1 MTPLPF
7 ELLVITDWA
16 LPDCVARVQ
25 AALRAGPG
33 IAVQHR
39 HPGAT
44 DRDFYEEGL
53 RLREVCGDAPLFV
66 NGRLDVALALDAHL
80 HLNERALR
88 AREVRSLLPGK
99 LISAACHP
107 ASPHPDPLPHGGEGD
122 GVDLWLVSPVFKPNS
137 KRDERAPLGPAGFHA
152 FAERVSTPCFALGG
166 ITAER
171 VATLA
176 PVVGVAVIGEVMH
189 AASPAHAAEA
199 LLRAL
204 R

>member
-1 MTPLPF
+1 MTSLPF

-16 LPDCVARVQ
+16 LPDCVERVK

-39 HPGAT
+39 HPRAA
-44 DRDFYEEGL
+44 DRLFYEEGL
-53 RLREVCGDAPLFV
+53 RLRDACRDAPLFV

-80 HLNERALR
+80 HLNERSLT
-88 AREVRSLLPGK
+88 EPDVRPHLPGK
-99 LISAACHP
+99 LVSAACHP
-107 ASPHPDPLPHGGEGD
+107 GTSGPQAQRGAP
-122 GVDLWLVSPVFKPNS
+122 DLWLVSPVFKPNS
-137 KRDERAPLGPAGFHA
+137 KRDERPPLGPEGFHA
-152 FAERVSTPCFALGG
+152 FAKTVTTPCFALGG
-166 ITAER
+166 LTAER
-171 VATLA
+171 VPQLQRLA
-176 PVVGVAVIGEVMH
+176 GVAVIGEVMH